1 MNIWHDIA
9 PERIRPES
17 FTAVVEISKGGKNK
31 YELDKETGEVKVVDY
46 AACVDCGTPINPNLT
61 RVQTEGG
68 ILQGIGMALTENITY
83 DAKGWP
89 MENSFMQYK
98 IPARVDIGHIRVEFE
113 SSYEPNGPFGA
124 KSIGEVVINTPL
136 PAIADAIYNAIGTR
150 FYELPETQFPFL
162 AEKGHVVSLVGGGG
176 KTTLLYAF
184 ARHCAAKGWRVLV
197 STTTHIRQPGEN
209 YAADE
214 AALASLWAAGRYA
227 VAGVPAEQ
235 GKLTALPPEQLT
247 RWMER
252 ADMVLLEADGA
263 KRMPCKVPAAHE
275 PVLLPESDIVL
286 AVAGLSA
293 LGRPLREVCF
303 RLEQACALLGAAPE
317 TLLTPELLAR
327 LLASEQ
333 GGRKLV
339 GNRRFSVVLNQ
350 ADAPARIAA
359 GEQTL
364 ALLRKKYEVQGVLTY
379 FDERER
385 A

>member
-1 MNIWHDIA
+1 ML
-9 PERIRPES
+9 S
-17 FTAVVEISKGGKNK
+17 
-31 YELDKETGEVKVVDY
+31 ET
-46 AACVDCGTPINPNLT
+46 
-61 RVQTEGG
+61 
-68 ILQGIGMALTENITY
+68 
-83 DAKGWP
+83 
-89 MENSFMQYK
+89 
-98 IPARVDIGHIRVEFE
+98 H
-113 SSYEPNGPFGA
+113 
-124 KSIGEVVINTPL
+124 
-136 PAIADAIYNAIGTR
+136 
-150 FYELPETQFPFL
+150 FPFL
-162 AEKGHVVSLVGGGG
+162 AEKGHVISLVGGGG

-197 STTTHIRQPGEN
+197 STTTHIWQPGAH

-214 AALASLWAAGRYA
+214 AALASLWAAGQYA

-247 RWMER
+247 CWM
-252 ADMVLLEADGA
+252 AQADGA

-327 LLASEQ
+327 MLASKK

-350 ADAPARIAA
+350 ADDPASIAA

-364 ALLRKKYEVQGVLTY
+364 ALLREKYEVQGVLTY